1 MKNYLISILY
11 ILLTA
16 LFYVIMTLYI
26 RNYDLT
32 NKTLFGEYPFIY
44 KMKIFSGISKSLI
57 YSLTIFQLTL
67 LIIIALLTGVN
78 VVLLVKRISILRSSG
93 KLKVIAGG
101 GLFLGLATGGCA
113 VCGLSFLAFLGL
125 GGGAAFSHLEGY
137 GFQLLTIFLLT
148 ISTIIIIQNSR
159 KPLKCVRT
167 AKRRG

>member
-1 MKNYLISILY
+1 MISIFY

-16 LFYVIMTLYI
+16 FFYVCITLYL
-26 RNYDLT
+26 RNYDLAS
-32 NKTLFGEYPFIY
+32 NTLFGEYPFAY
-44 KMKIFSGISKSLI
+44 KIKIFSGIFVSLI

-78 VVLLVKRISILRSSG
+78 VVLLVKRISILRSNG

-101 GLFLGLATGGCA
+101 GLFIGLATGGCA

-148 ISTIIIIQNSR
+148 ISTIIIIQNS
-159 KPLKCVRT
+159 
-167 AKRRG
+167 